1 MASVADA
8 YEELGYHRLIDW
20 PARLAREWPR
30 LEKWLA
36 GAPSRRLLE
45 LGCATAEHGRWL
57 VERGF
62 TVLGV
67 DRSVALLD
75 EARGRG
81 LPPGLELVEGDL
93 LDLESVVAGPF
104 GGALCLGNTLP
115 HVTTDEELA
124 GLLAALRRLLLP
136 GGVLVLQLLG
146 YDRILDGGLRALPV
160 AVRPAADGEAVFVR
174 LMTPWPDGRVSF
186 FPTRLSLLPDRD
198 PPVTVVAS
206 RRVELRGWRRDE
218 LVAALGVGGFWS
230 VEERGGFDGS
240 AWRPSSND
248 LILIAR

>member
-20 PARLAREWPR
+20 PGRLAREGPR
-30 LEKWLA
+30 LEQWLA

-57 VERGF
+57 VERSF
-62 TVLGV
+62 TVVGV
-67 DRSVALLD
+67 DRSAALLD

-81 LPPGLELVEGDL
+81 LPPGLELAEGDL
-93 LDLESVVAGPF
+93 LDLESVVTGPF

-124 GLLAALRRLLLP
+124 GFLAALRRLLLP

-146 YDRILDGGLRALPV
+146 YDRILDGGVRALPV
-160 AVRPAADGEAVFVR
+160 AVRPAEDGEAAFVR
-174 LMTPWPDGRVSF
+174 LMTPRPDGMVSF

-198 PPVTVVAS
+198 PPVTVVTS
-206 RRVELRGWRRDE
+206 RRVQLRGWRRAE
-218 LVAALGVGGFWS
+218 LVAALGTAGFET
-230 VEERGGFDGS
+230 VEALGAFDGS
-240 AWRPSSND
+240 AWQPSSSD
-248 LILIAR
+248 LILVAR